1 MTTVSSGNNPAHGF
15 CNFFSSIIGTAD
27 FPHLLQNLVLSD
39 LSIQNRIVVMYKI
52 LIATDFS
59 RAAASAADY
68 ALRIACSCGMNLSIV
83 HIYSVGLPMV
93 AEETTVSQDSLYDL
107 AENDSLRRLS
117 SLEAKLNQDA
127 EQLCNDGFKP
137 LIEVFSTIGVPAA
150 GIISFFNQKD
160 MSIIVMGIK
169 PEERYLG
176 TLPGSTIRKLIKW
189 TSVPVLLVP
198 MSFPPVPI
206 RQIVFATDLGDS
218 EITALDFL
226 AQIASAYHSDLLIFH
241 NRKSAEE
248 GRRFLRKEKRFLDKV
263 AQAIDYP
270 KVFYRHK
277 QKDTI
282 EEALAVLEKD
292 SAADML
298 AMVHKKHSLIG
309 ELLGGDKTLKMI
321 SRTRVP
327 LIIFPQ
333 GFTTS
338 PGPASLGER
347 QLHN

>member
-1 MTTVSSGNNPAHGF
+1 
-15 CNFFSSIIGTAD
+15 
-27 FPHLLQNLVLSD
+27 
-39 LSIQNRIVVMYKI
+39 MYKI

-68 ALRIACSCGMNLSIV
+68 ALRMACSCGMNLSII

-93 AEETTVSQDSLYDL
+93 AEGTMFSQDSLYDL
-107 AENDSLRRLS
+107 AEKDSLERLS
-117 SLEAKLNQDA
+117 LLEAKLNQDA
-127 EQLCNDGFKP
+127 DQLCNDSSKP

-150 GIISFFNQKD
+150 GIKSFFNQKD
-160 MSIIVMGIK
+160 MGMIVMGIK

-198 MSFPPVPI
+198 MNFPPVPI
-206 RQIVFATDLGDS
+206 QQIVFATDFGDS
-218 EITALDFL
+218 DITALGFL

-241 NRKSAEE
+241 NRISAEK
-248 GRRFLRKEKRFLDKV
+248 GGQFLQKEKKFLDKV

-277 QKDTI
+277 QKDTL
-282 EEALAVLEKD
+282 EEALAVLDKNAE
-292 SAADML
+292 ADML
-298 AMVHKKHSLIG
+298 AMVHKKHSMIE
-309 ELLGGDKTLKMI
+309 ELFGGDKTLRMI

-333 GFTTS
+333 SFATS
-338 PGPASLGER
+338 PGPARLGER
-347 QLHN
+347 QVHN